1 MGEPGDRFALRER
14 ARCGEVIGV
23 YEPAVWATDD
33 GRLVVS
39 SPLAVD
45 PRDLLPSVAA
55 HLHLECWNE
64 LTGRQADARDR

>member
-1 MGEPGDRFALRER
+1 MVSEAKPMLGGRCVH
-14 ARCGEVIGV
+14 CGEAVGV

-45 PRDLLPSVAA
+45 PRELLPSVAA
-55 HLHLECWNE
+55 HLHLECWNK
-64 LTGRQADARDR
+64 LTGRPSRSPVP